1 MIYNIYMCL
10 VFITNNYINVYIYTY
25 IHIYM
30 FIVYSNQQLS

>member
-1 MIYNIYMCL
+1 MIYNIYMYL
-10 VFITNNYINVYIYTY
+10 VFIINNYINVYIYTY